1 MANYQWDAEDYAKNS
16 SNQQR
21 WAREL
26 IQKLDLAGSER
37 VLDVGCGD
45 GKVSAE
51 IAAHLPQG
59 AVVGVDVSDAMIALA
74 QQRFGAASHP
84 NLRFQKEDAGRL
96 PFSNEFDVVFSNAT
110 LHWVL
115 DHPPVV
121 RGIANSL
128 KPGGKVLL
136 QMGGKGNIA
145 DMLNVVNPLIAA
157 PRWARYFEN
166 FGFPYGFYAPQDY
179 AAWLPAA
186 GLKAVRLEL
195 FPKDMVHA
203 GWAGLAGWVRTTK
216 IPYTQRVPE
225 AEREAFIGEVVDAY
239 LAQFPLDAQGNAHV
253 RMLRLEVEAVK
264 PLPAAV

>member
-1 MANYQWDAEDYAKNS
+1 MAIYQWDAEDYARNS
-16 SNQQR
+16 TNQQV

-26 IQKLDLAGSER
+26 IRKLGFVGGER

-51 IAAHLPQG
+51 IAALLPRG
-59 AVVGVDVSDAMIALA
+59 AVVGVDISDAMIALA
-74 QQRFGAASHP
+74 RQRFGPPEHP
-84 NLRFQKEDAGRL
+84 NLRFQKEDAGSL
-96 PFSNEFDVVFSNAT
+96 PFWDEFDVVFSNAT
-110 LHWVL
+110 LHWVI

-136 QMGGKGNIA
+136 QMGGQGNIA
-145 DMLNVVNPLIAA
+145 GILKVLTPLMAT

-166 FGFPYGFYAPQDY
+166 FGFPYGFYSPQDY

-186 GLKAVRLEL
+186 GLQAVRLDL

-203 GWAGLAGWVRTTK
+203 GRAGLAGWVRTTK

-225 AEREAFIGEVVDAY
+225 AEREAFIDELVEAY

-253 RMLRLEVEAVK
+253 RMMRLEVEAVK
-264 PLPAAV
+264 PHPAAQ